1 MRDRAI
7 LIIAYIAI
15 VATIV
20 AGTFAVNWWA
30 AGACTAVLALI
41 SLTASFGTHSRY
53 ALAGSIVS
61 PPAAYA
67 STAIN
72 SVSAAVTA
80 YVLGRIIGW
89 LLGV

>member
-7 LIIAYIAI
+7 LVIAYFAI

-20 AGTFAVNWWA
+20 AGTLAVSWWA
-30 AGACTAVLALI
+30 AVACAAILALI
-41 SLTASFGTHSRY
+41 SLTASFGSHSRY
-53 ALAGSIVS
+53 ALAGSIIS
-61 PPAAYA
+61 PPTVYA

-72 SVSAAVTA
+72 AVSAAVTA
-80 YVLGRIIGW
+80 YVLGRIIAW